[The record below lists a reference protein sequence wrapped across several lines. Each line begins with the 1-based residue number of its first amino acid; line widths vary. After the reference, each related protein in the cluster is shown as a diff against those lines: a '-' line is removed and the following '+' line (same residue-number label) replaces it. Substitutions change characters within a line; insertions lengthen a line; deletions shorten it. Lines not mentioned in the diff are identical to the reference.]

1 MRNLRI
7 LTYETPQDPY
17 MNLAFEEAFTRVRSK
32 DLTEDTLRIWRN
44 KDAVIIGYFQ
54 YADEVVDL
62 ERARELGIKVVRRF
76 TGGGAVYHDL
86 GNINYALAIKDS
98 VENVGE
104 LYKKYVK
111 GILEALKIL
120 GFDPYVE
127 NINDVVV
134 EDHKVSGTAASFR
147 WNTSFF
153 HGAML
158 VSTDLNRLVS
168 VLKVSKKKLEDK
180 KVLNV
185 KYRVTNLQDVLKRK
199 IENKEL
205 VESIVKG
212 FEKMLNAQA
221 YFDIPTKEELLVANI
236 LYNGKYSKD
245 EWNLKRLS
253 FSEFEI
259 MEKKIDEVL
268 K

>member
-1 MRNLRI
+1 MRKLRI
-7 LTYETPQDPY
+7 LTYETPEDPY

-32 DLTEDTLRIWRN
+32 DLTDDTLRIWRN

-62 ERARELGIKVVRRF
+62 ERAKALGIKVVRRF

-86 GNINYALAIKDS
+86 GNINYALALKDR
-98 VENVGE
+98 VENVGD
-104 LYKKYVK
+104 LYKKYVN
-111 GILEALKIL
+111 GILNALNIL

-127 NINDVVV
+127 NINDVVIQ
-134 EDHKVSGTAASFR
+134 DHKVSGTAASFR

-158 VSTDLNRLVS
+158 VSTDLNRLGS

-180 KVLNV
+180 KVSDV

-199 IENKEL
+199 IENREL
-205 VESIVKG
+205 IESITKG

-221 YFDIPTKEELLVANI
+221 YFDLPTKEELMVANI
-236 LYNGKYSKD
+236 LYSGKYSRD
-245 EWNLKRLS
+245 DWNLRRLS
-253 FSEFEI
+253 FREFETI
-259 MEKKIDEVL
+259 EKKIDEIL

>member
-1 MRNLRI
+1 MRNLRVI
-7 LTYETPQDPY
+7 TYETPEDPY
-17 MNLAFEEAFTRVRSK
+17 MSMAFEEAFTRVRSK
-32 DLTEDTLRIWRN
+32 DLTDDTLRIFRHR
-44 KDAVIIGYFQ
+44 DAVIIGYFQ
-54 YADEVVDL
+54 YADDVVNL
-62 ERARELGIKVVRRF
+62 EKARELGIKVVRRF

-86 GNINYALAIKDS
+86 GNINYALAVKYRI
-98 VENVGE
+98 ENVGE
-104 LYKKYVK
+104 LYKKYVN

-120 GFDPYVE
+120 GVDPYVE

-134 EDHKVSGTAASFR
+134 QDHKVSGTAASFR

-158 VSTDLNRLVS
+158 VSTDLNRLGS

-180 KVLNV
+180 KVSDV

-221 YFDIPTKEELLVANI
+221 YFDIPTREELLVANI
-236 LYNGKYSKD
+236 LYNGKYSRE
-245 EWNLKRLS
+245 EWNLKRLP
-253 FSEFEI
+253 FSEFEAV
-259 MEKKIDEVL
+259 EKKIEEIL